1 MCEASLSRAA
11 RRLGLAER
19 IRLSVGEER
28 TGGRK
33 KPSILCDVMEAVV
46 GAVYLDGGRDA
57 ANALIERAIGADID
71 SARPAED
78 HLDAKSRLQGIL
90 QSGGRMP
97 VYELIERSGPDHM
110 PLFRFRVS
118 ADGEALGEGAGHSKQ
133 QAQIAAAEAALAR
146 FRAGA

>member
-1 MCEASLSRAA
+1 M
-11 RRLGLAER
+11 
-19 IRLSVGEER
+19 GEER

-146 FRAGA
+146 LRAGA